1 MILILYIIIYTNNL
15 NKKMSSMFSN
25 IFICCQKGEEKNE
38 LINNNLNEEKH
49 YKKIKSKTSNSKNS
63 NSNSKKTNM
72 DSNKKYSFIISN
84 SSIMNNQEKNSPIRK
99 NNKSEIDIENH
110 NIIFSN
116 YQNDENYKSN
126 IFSLS
131 ENENSSI
138 NIFSKENKKQKTII
152 SNIIFDKSFTSE
164 NSSSLKNIT
173 QILNET
179 KSNKSSKKILRE
191 TKPLLFN
198 SSFHKKQKKKNEINL
213 DFDNVILDEEIELAP
228 KLTLTDYKNS
238 NLFNGKIIKIDASGC
253 NEGMRQK
260 RDGMTIFGLKE
271 KEKDEI
277 INDIIVNLDEENNIL
292 ISKLFVIYYDRK
304 TINYYIQNLNNDI
317 RNNKLMM
324 YIRIYETYINY
335 EQNYNLK
342 YILLGHTIISI
353 SFLED
358 NSLFIKVFD
367 NKKDEYDKKFN
378 EYKFHTSNSPISIGR
393 EGCLININKKFISR
407 IHANLIYNSYTNQW
421 KIVDGNGKGKL
432 SSHGTWIIL
441 SDNKFELNS
450 NSPNYE
456 VRIGKKVFNIKIEN
470 E

>member
-1 MILILYIIIYTNNL
+1 
-15 NKKMSSMFSN
+15 MFSN

-38 LINNNLNEEKH
+38 LIDNNLNEEKN
-49 YKKIKSKTSNSKNS
+49 YKKIKSKTSNSKHT
-63 NSNSKKTNM
+63 NSNSKNTNM
-72 DSNKKYSFIISN
+72 DSNKKNYSFIISN
-84 SSIMNNQEKNSPIRK
+84 SSIMNNEKQITPNEK
-99 NNKSEIDIENH
+99 DNKSDNESENQ

-116 YQNDENYKSN
+116 NQNEKSNSN

-131 ENENSSI
+131 KSENSSI
-138 NIFSKENKKQKTII
+138 SIFTKGNKKEKTKI
-152 SNIIFDKSFTSE
+152 SNIIFDNSFTSE
-164 NSSSLKNIT
+164 SSSSLKNIT
-173 QILNET
+173 HILSES
-179 KSNKSSKKILRE
+179 KSNKSSKQILRE
-191 TKPLLFN
+191 TKPLLFK
-198 SSFHKKQKKKNEINL
+198 SSFQKKQKKKQKKKNEINL

-253 NEGMRQK
+253 NEGIRQK

-407 IHANLIYNSYTNQW
+407 VHANLIYNIYKNQW

-456 VRIGKKVFNIKIEN
+456 VKIGKKEFNIKIEN

>member
-1 MILILYIIIYTNNL
+1 MSSILSNILI
-15 NKKMSSMFSN
+15 
-25 IFICCQKGEEKNE
+25 CCHKGEEKYE
-38 LINNNLNEEKH
+38 IIENNLNEEKN
-49 YKKIKSKTSNSKNS
+49 YKKIKSKTSNSNKT
-63 NSNSKKTNM
+63 NSNSKNTIM

-84 SSIMNNQEKNSPIRK
+84 SSLINNQEKNTK
-99 NNKSEIDIENH
+99 NEKENKSENISENQK
-110 NIIFSN
+110 IIFSN
-116 YQNDENYKSN
+116 EQNNEINNSN
-126 IFSLS
+126 IFLS
-131 ENENSSI
+131 ENENSLI
-138 NIFSKENKKQKTII
+138 NTFKKDNKKEQTII
-152 SNIIFDKSFTSE
+152 SNIIFDNSFTSE

-179 KSNKSSKKILRE
+179 KSNKSSKQILRE

-228 KLTLTDYKNS
+228 KLTLTDYNNS

-253 NEGMRQK
+253 NEGLRQK

-271 KEKDEI
+271 NEKDKI
-277 INDIIVNLDEENNIL
+277 INDIIVNLEENNNFEL
-292 ISKLFVIYYDRK
+292 SKLFVIYYDRK
-304 TINYYIQNLNNDI
+304 KISYFIQNLNNDI
-317 RNNKLMM
+317 RNNKLIM
-324 YIRIYETYINY
+324 YIRVYDTYIND

-342 YILLGHTIISI
+342 YFLLGHTIISI
-353 SFLED
+353 SILED
-358 NSLFIKVFD
+358 NSLNIKVFD
-367 NKKDEYDKKFN
+367 NQKDEYDNKCN

-393 EGCLININKKFISR
+393 ERCLININQKFISR
-407 IHANLIYNSYTNQW
+407 IHANLIYNSYKNQW
-421 KIVDGNGKGKL
+421 KIVDGNGKGKF

-450 NSPNYE
+450 NSSNYE

>member
-1 MILILYIIIYTNNL
+1 MSSILSNILI
-15 NKKMSSMFSN
+15 
-25 IFICCQKGEEKNE
+25 CCHKGEEKYE
-38 LINNNLNEEKH
+38 IIENNLNEEKN
-49 YKKIKSKTSNSKNS
+49 YKKIKSKTSNSNKT
-63 NSNSKKTNM
+63 NSNSKNTIM

-84 SSIMNNQEKNSPIRK
+84 SSLINNQEKNTK
-99 NNKSEIDIENH
+99 YEKENKSENISENQK
-110 NIIFSN
+110 IIFSN
-116 YQNDENYKSN
+116 DRNNEINNSN
-126 IFSLS
+126 IFLS
-131 ENENSSI
+131 ENENSLI
-138 NIFSKENKKQKTII
+138 NTFKKDNKKEQTII
-152 SNIIFDKSFTSE
+152 SNIIFDNSFTSE

-179 KSNKSSKKILRE
+179 KSNKSSKQILRE

-198 SSFHKKQKKKNEINL
+198 SSFQKEKKKKKNEINL

-228 KLTLTDYKNS
+228 KLTLTDYNNS

-253 NEGMRQK
+253 NEGLRQK

-271 KEKDEI
+271 NEKDKI
-277 INDIIVNLDEENNIL
+277 INDIIVNLEENNNFEL
-292 ISKLFVIYYDRK
+292 SKLFVIYYDRK
-304 TINYYIQNLNNDI
+304 KISYFIQNLNNDI

-324 YIRIYETYINY
+324 YIRIYDTYINDV
-335 EQNYNLK
+335 QNYNFK
-342 YILLGHTIISI
+342 YLLLGHTIISI

-358 NSLFIKVFD
+358 NSLNIKVFD
-367 NKKDEYDKKFN
+367 NQKDEYDNKCN

-393 EGCLININKKFISR
+393 ERCLININQKFISR
-407 IHANLIYNSYTNQW
+407 IHANLIYNSYKNQW
-421 KIVDGNGKGKL
+421 KIVDGNGKGKF